1 MGLKE
6 VFFLK
11 GFFDRHKLFVDFLAM
26 VLGPSHEIVL
36 HDLENLDHSIVAI
49 KNNHISGRKVGDPAT
64 DLVLKILN
72 DKEMQKKEFVYN
84 YSGYS
89 KNGKR
94 LRSSTYFIRNE
105 DGQIVG
111 MLCINSDMTNVLKFM
126 DSLAEFMNI
135 QDFEASDQTISEN
148 LSSSIEDLT
157 LTSIQSILNSKSV
170 EPERMTQ
177 EEKIEVVSEL
187 NQKGTFL
194 LKGAVSEVAK
204 HLKTSEATIYRYLQ
218 KLK

>member
-1 MGLKE
+1 M
-6 VFFLK
+6 K